1 MKVKEI
7 RKEIKGR
14 RKSVKIR
21 FDKLII
27 LCFIF
32 EFATRWSVNAI
43 DSRYGYYLLDDF
55 GVESLLYSIIIC
67 AQSILNCLIQA
78 YVYNLI
84 IHKWNVPIVYA
95 SLAGSVIEVIGYI
108 IIASAPNLVVNV
120 IGSTIMWTGYTF
132 AIPTS
137 NSIISTSNAPEVQG
151 QVLSWNSMS
160 AQASYIICPLVLSAI
175 YDKSHRGTYYFCA
188 FPSGVAAIVAIIFS
202 CMPNARTLGKSTNR
216 ELPVQQEESKG
227 DSNQNEEKE
236 MVAVE
241 SMMKKELEHETVNV
255 EMSGSVVSDSIPSVI
270 VESAKTTI

>member
-1 MKVKEI
+1 MKEV
-7 RKEIKGR
+7 RKEIKER

-32 EFATRWSVNAI
+32 EFAVRWSVNAI

-55 GVESLLYSIIIC
+55 GVQSLLYSIIIC
-67 AQSILNCLIQA
+67 AQSLLNCLIQA
-78 YVYNLI
+78 SIYNVI
-84 IHKWNVPIVYA
+84 IHKWKVPIVYA
-95 SLAGSVIEVIGYI
+95 SLAGSVTAVIGYI
-108 IIASAPNLVVNV
+108 LMASAPNLVVNV
-120 IGSTIMWTGYTF
+120 IGSTVMWVGYSF

-151 QVLSWNSMS
+151 QVLSWNSMC

-175 YDKSHRGTYYFCA
+175 YEKSHRATYYFCA
-188 FPSGVAAIVAIIFS
+188 FPSSVAAIVGIIFS
-202 CMPNARTLGKSTNR
+202 WMPNARTLGKSTNR
-216 ELPVQQEESKG
+216 ELPVQQEESKS

-241 SMMKKELEHETVNV
+241 SMMKKELEPEPVNV
-255 EMSGSVVSDSIPSVI
+255 EMSGTVISDSIPST
-270 VESAKTTI
+270 VEESVKTTV

>member
-1 MKVKEI
+1 MKEV
-7 RKEIKGR
+7 RKEIKER

-32 EFATRWSVNAI
+32 EFFTRWSVNAI

-55 GVESLLYSIIIC
+55 GVESLLYSTIIC
-67 AQSILNCLIQA
+67 IQSIFNCFIQA
-78 YVYNLI
+78 YVYGLV
-84 IHKWNVPIVYA
+84 IHKWKVPIVYGA
-95 SLAGSVIEVIGYI
+95 VAGSVIEVIGYI
-108 IIASAPNLVVNV
+108 LIASAPNLVVNV
-120 IGSTIMWTGYTF
+120 IGSTIMWVGYTF
-132 AIPTS
+132 AVPTS

-151 QVLSWNSMS
+151 QVLSWNNMF
-160 AQASYIICPLVLSAI
+160 AQVSYIICPLVLSAI

-236 MVAVE
+236 MVAVAKDPEPKVEE
-241 SMMKKELEHETVNV
+241 SVNIEVSVATDNTPNTV
-255 EMSGSVVSDSIPSVI
+255 EESV
-270 VESAKTTI
+270 KTTV